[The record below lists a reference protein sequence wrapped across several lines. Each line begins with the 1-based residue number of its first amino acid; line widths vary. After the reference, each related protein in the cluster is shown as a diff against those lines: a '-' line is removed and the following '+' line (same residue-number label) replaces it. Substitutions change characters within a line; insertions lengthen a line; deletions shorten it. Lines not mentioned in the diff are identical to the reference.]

1 MRTTL
6 NIDPNL
12 LDDVVEITG
21 EPSKSRAVSKA
32 LDAYVRRARINEL
45 RSMAGKFVLHDT
57 REEQR
62 AADRRRQ
69 AFLDELRRHA

>member
-6 NIDPNL
+6 NIDPDL

-21 EPSKSRAVSKA
+21 EPSKTRAVSKA
-32 LDAYVRRARINEL
+32 LNAYVRRAKIKEL
-45 RSMAGKFVLHDT
+45 RAMAGKFVLHDT

-62 AADRRRQ
+62 AAERRKQ
-69 AFLDELRRHA
+69 AFLDSLRDR

>member
-6 NIDPNL
+6 NIDPDL

-21 EPSKSRAVSKA
+21 EHSKTRAVSKA

-45 RSMAGKFVLHDT
+45 RAMAGKFVLHDT

-62 AADRRRQ
+62 AAERRKQ
-69 AFLDELRRHA
+69 AFLDSLRGR